1 MAKAADVGSSNWDAE
16 VTQSDLPV
24 LVDFWAP
31 WCGPCRMLAPTVD
44 AIAQDYEGRLKVFK
58 CNVDENHDIAARFS
72 VMNIPQLLL
81 LKKGKVAIQLVGA
94 QPKDA
99 ITRRI
104 DEQLS

>member
-99 ITRRI
+99 ITRKI